1 MTCRT
6 LARYLLYQ
14 RELTRLK
21 AFSPL
26 SRLMKCITFLK
37 RGSRYSRISTQT
49 PRSSLVKAKV
59 CQHIMMS
66 KRRRMRKPPE
76 TRGSHLLK
84 HQIQSAVANP
94 GWVYL
99 KPSQPKSSS
108 QNDLRQLMKQLI
120 YIKVSQLANS
130 QPKQATRDHVREASH
145 LPKPR
150 GNHKYQRIK
159 EANQPNV
166 HKHFK
171 HQTEERPT
179 RNKLQI

>member
-21 AFSPL
+21 ALSPL

-37 RGSRYSRISTQT
+37 RGSRYSRISINNLSTRT
-49 PRSSLVKAKV
+49 PRSSLVKVKV

-66 KRRRMRKPPE
+66 MGRKILQKPPK

-99 KPSQPKSSS
+99 KPSQPKSSN
-108 QNDLRQLMKQLI
+108 QNNPRQLMKHLI
-120 YIKVSQLANS
+120 SIKVSQLANS
-130 QPKQATRDHVREASH
+130 KPKQATLNHLREASH

-159 EANQPNV
+159 EVNQLNV
-166 HKHFK
+166 HKHFT
-171 HQTEERPT
+171 QM
-179 RNKLQI
+179 NL